1 MSLNRIKLQLIYQRG
16 EINETEMKEMRPKT
30 AQVGRAHGL
39 PKIHKK
45 YTDLP
50 SFRPIIDRRNTP
62 HYGVGKFLTHLL
74 NPLT

>member
-1 MSLNRIKLQLIYQRG
+1 MYQRG
-16 EINETEMKEMRPKT
+16 EINETEIKEMRPKT
-30 AQVGRAHGL
+30 AQVGRAHGF

-50 SFRPIIDRRNTP
+50 SFHPIIDRRNTP

>member
-1 MSLNRIKLQLIYQRG
+1 
-16 EINETEMKEMRPKT
+16 MRPKT

-50 SFRPIIDRRNTP
+50 SFHPIIDRRHTP